1 MKVPCK
7 NCDRRTVG
15 CHAECRE
22 YLEYQKENE
31 RIKKNRSNDAINR
44 SATFRASYF
53 GASYYK

>member
-15 CHAECRE
+15 CHAECME
-22 YLEYQKENE
+22 YREYQKENE

-44 SATFRASYF
+44 SAIFRANYF
-53 GASYYK
+53 RMSYYK